1 MSSISTLRDK
11 NMSHPNDRRSFL
23 LSTVAG
29 AAAGALAFNIRAVE
43 AIEPVARTPGSHFKF
58 SLAAYSYRD
67 LLKGKTPKLKL
78 TDFIEDCA
86 KFGLDGTELTS
97 YYFPPQ
103 SSPEFLREIK
113 AYAFRRGLDVS
124 GTAVGNDFC
133 HPLGKRRDQEIASVK
148 RWIEYAD
155 MMDAP
160 VIRVF
165 SGGAKMGQTVDEAR
179 KLAIEAIEEC
189 CEHAGKYGVFLALE
203 NHGGIV
209 AEADGV
215 LAIARAVKSP
225 WFGVN
230 LDSGNF
236 HTADVY
242 GDLAKIAPYAINVQV
257 KITIHPAGK
266 SDEPSDFKRLA
277 QMLKAAG
284 YRGYIALEYEGR
296 GDPRQD
302 CPKYIDQIRAA
313 FT

>member
-1 MSSISTLRDK
+1 
-11 NMSHPNDRRSFL
+11 MSHPADRRTFM
-23 LSTVAG
+23 LSALAG
-29 AAAGALAFNIRAVE
+29 AAGALTINVPGAS
-43 AIEPVARTPGSHFKF
+43 AIEPIARTAGSHFKF

-67 LLKGKTPKLKL
+67 LLKSKSPKLSL
-78 TDFIEDCA
+78 NDFIDDCA
-86 KFGLDGTELTS
+86 KFNLDGTELTS
-97 YYFPPQ
+97 YYFPPNPT
-103 SSPEFLREIK
+103 PEFLREIK
-113 AYAFRRGLDVS
+113 SYTFRRGLDVS

-133 HPLGKRRDQEIASVK
+133 HPPGKRRDQEIANVK

-160 VIRVF
+160 VIRIF

-179 KLAIEAIEEC
+179 KLAIAAIDEC

-215 LAIARAVKSP
+215 LAIVRAVKSP

-236 HTADVY
+236 RTADIY
-242 GDLAKIAPYAINVQV
+242 GDLAKIVPYAINVQV
-257 KITIHPAGK
+257 KIHIHPPGK
-266 SDEPSDFKRLA
+266 PDEPSDFKRLG
-277 QMLKAAG
+277 QILKTAG

-313 FT
+313 FA